1 MPDETDP
8 PATTSLPTQDDPM
21 APENPLQTDG
31 QPSAPFRSPLVVGQ
45 RWREYQIGDQ
55 IESDAGW
62 CYHAVNVGM
71 LEDVEIR
78 VFHRNEQT
86 EMRMQTWAE
95 LRSLDQPGLIK
106 GIDSYEENG
115 YRFEISRPAPHTTLH
130 EWAVCRQAS
139 LDEVQVLVQQL
150 SDVLITLHD
159 RGVVHLNL
167 RPDTIFVLSEEGG
180 LHVAIGGLEHA
191 TTYNQPGLIPVPVDP
206 YYAPPEAAGLA
217 KHSPGAG
224 LRAWDWWSL
233 GRIAQELVLGK
244 HILSIVTNRDVSR
257 STPELRARAEALLLE
272 RDPQA
277 PRAGAVELM
286 PPMSQR
292 LTDLFRG
299 LLTSSRSGR
308 WGTDEVLR
316 WLKQQPVK
324 DRYQLGRNEEL
335 FGWKDRSFTIEEA
348 AEYFAREENWIDGIS
363 NLFDKDDPRTLI
375 AFVGERP
382 EYSRVRARID
392 ELHKFLQIPNWKD
405 LPAEASQAAIA
416 SAAWLLLGGED
427 AKLTLYGQRVD
438 VACIKGLF
446 ARGGVAEGVSLVK
459 ALTVLPFI
467 QMIEKADPDAARLLS
482 ILAGT
487 MSGEAVTKAQNAG
500 WLSLEKPADF
510 ARLLLLA
517 MEPEAKLLELRAGL
531 RQRFAHSREEQIQQ
545 LLTQPNLSH
554 LELVLLASTAAQ
566 PERYAFV
573 THQEWNRE
581 CYEALK
587 LRGTRLA
594 ASLFWLRLGRA
605 QRAGYILFGSWK
617 IGLGIWIGVGLAAG
631 FATGARLP
639 LWILGS
645 VAGGVA
651 LRFATGRGLN
661 FLFRRKV
668 RTARPW
674 TFFTPLSRCEQ
685 EAIAA
690 LEGESV
696 SPTAAA
702 ISGELAALQADVARL
717 VLNPAPPPLPRPGLA
732 LPAWLGTMAGWSF
745 IVLLIVA
752 GHWTSH
758 RAVSLEV
765 DPNAAAAIAIEKAMT
780 AAPASE
786 KLTPDDYFYGDPSK
800 LPQRWNVAKP
810 SVAPAIPVARVKPAS
825 SDEVAAALI
834 DGQRLLLPYQQNS
847 VDALIAVP
855 VGSSDGSGLM
865 LYDGRNRRVIARQVL
880 QPTQLPADR
889 SWFEVDKLKVFYVGA
904 LPHPLPPPPK
914 PALDPQKPVDT
925 SDLPE
930 REVRRGAYQ
939 AAPQAA
945 EQKATNAQP
954 LSDALDTMNP

>member
-8 PATTSLPTQDDPM
+8 PALTPLSAQDDPI
-21 APENPLQTDG
+21 APEIPLQADG

-71 LEDVEIR
+71 LEDVEIQ
-78 VFHRNEQT
+78 VLPRNEQT
-86 EMRMQTWAE
+86 EMRVQAWAE
-95 LRSLDQPGLIK
+95 LRSLEQPGLIK
-106 GIDSYEENG
+106 GIDSYEDNG
-115 YRFEISRPAPHTTLH
+115 YRFEISRSAPRTTLR

-139 LDEVQVLVQQL
+139 LDDVQTLVQQL

-167 RPDTIFVLSEEGG
+167 RPDTIYILSEEAG
-180 LHVAIGGLEHA
+180 LHVTVGGLGHA

-233 GRIAQELVLGK
+233 GRIVQELVLGK
-244 HILSIVTNRDVSR
+244 HILNIVTNRDVSR
-257 STPELRARAEALLLE
+257 PTPELRSRAEALLLE
-272 RDPQA
+272 RDPRA

-308 WGTDEVLR
+308 WGTDEILR

-348 AEYFAREENWIDGIS
+348 ADFFSHEENWIDGIS
-363 NLFDKDDPRTLI
+363 NLFDKDDSLTLI
-375 AFVGERP
+375 SFVGDRP

-392 ELHKFLQIPNWKD
+392 ELHKFMQIPNWKN
-405 LPAEASQAAIA
+405 LPAEAIQAAIA

-446 ARGGVAEGVSLVK
+446 ARGGVAEGVFLVK
-459 ALTVLPFI
+459 ALTARPYI

-482 ILAGT
+482 TLAGT
-487 MSGEAVTKAQNAG
+487 MSGEAVTKAQMDG

-554 LELVLLASTAAQ
+554 PELVLLASTAAQ

-594 ASLFWLRLGRA
+594 TSLFWLRLRPA
-605 QRAGYILFGSWK
+605 LKAGYILFGSWK
-617 IGLGIWIGVGLAAG
+617 IVLGIWIGVGLAAG
-631 FATGARLP
+631 FATGALLP
-639 LWILGS
+639 LWILGA
-645 VAGGVA
+645 VAGGAA
-651 LRFATGRGLN
+651 LRYATGRGLN
-661 FLFRRKV
+661 FLLRRKMAGAQPWNF
-668 RTARPW
+668 RTAPG
-674 TFFTPLSRCEQ
+674 RCLQ
-685 EAIAA
+685 EATAA

-702 ISGELAALQADVARL
+702 ISRELATLQADVAKL
-717 VLNPAPPPLPRPGLA
+717 ILNPAPPPLPRPGLV
-732 LPAWLGTMAGWSF
+732 LPAWFGAMAGWSLIF
-745 IVLLIVA
+745 LLVVA
-752 GHWTSH
+752 GHWNL
-758 RAVSLEV
+758 RRGVALEF
-765 DPNAAAAIAIEKAMT
+765 DEKAAAALAIEKAMM

-786 KLTPDDYFYGDPSK
+786 KLSPDEYFYGDPRK
-800 LPQRWNVAKP
+800 LPRRWNVAKP
-810 SVAPAIPVARVKPAS
+810 SEAPAISVARVKPAS
-825 SDEVAAALI
+825 SDEVAEALI

-855 VGSSDGSGLM
+855 VGGGDGSGLM
-865 LYDGRNRRVIARQVL
+865 LYDGRNRRVIAREVL
-880 QPTQLPADR
+880 QPAQRPADK
-889 SWFEVDKLKVFYVGA
+889 SWFEVDKLKVFYAGA
-904 LPHPLPPPPK
+904 PPPPPPPPPK
-914 PALDPQKPVDT
+914 LAVDPQKPIDT

-939 AAPQAA
+939 AAPPAA